1 MAPFMN
7 IFIHAIFYEKQ
18 LRTFILARNE
28 LFLEKITKE
37 TPLNFQTVGF
47 PFSKQ
52 SCEHTCVL
60 DFHTSLD
67 AGRILSMGLMC
78 FSNQCSSIS
87 FSLHPLYY

>member
-47 PFSKQ
+47 PFS
-52 SCEHTCVL
+52 
-60 DFHTSLD
+60 
-67 AGRILSMGLMC
+67 
-78 FSNQCSSIS
+78 
-87 FSLHPLYY
+87 